1 MLNEPDDL
9 ELVRSCRQGDT
20 RAFDGLVRR
29 YEKPVFNAALRMV
42 RDREEAR
49 DIAQT
54 VFVKAW
60 EQLATFDP
68 RFRFYS
74 WLYRIAINESLNH
87 LRAGGRNTPIE
98 GDPPSASDD
107 PLRTLESAETESRV
121 QDALMK
127 LKAEY
132 RTVIVLRHFLDCS
145 YEDIASIAGI
155 PDKTV
160 KSRLFSA
167 RQELRALF
175 EKAGI
180 GR

>member
-1 MLNEPDDL
+1 MEHEPDERDW
-9 ELVRSCRQGDT
+9 VQASRDGDT
-20 RAFDGLVRR
+20 HAFDRLVRR
-29 YEKPVFNAALRMV
+29 YERPVFNAALRMV
-42 RDREEAR
+42 KDPEEAR

-60 EQLATFDP
+60 QQLATFDP

-87 LRAGGRNTPIE
+87 LRATVRSGPIE
-98 GDPPSASDD
+98 VEPVSPADD
-107 PLRTLESAETESRV
+107 PYRALESVEIESRV

-127 LKAEY
+127 LKPDH

-145 YEDIASIAGI
+145 YEDIATIVGV

-167 RQELRALF
+167 RQELRILF
-175 EKAGI
+175 EKEGMT
-180 GR
+180 R